1 MRELFVREIHILL
14 IHPIYLICMVVMPL
28 FVTFFFTSL
37 MDEGVPTDIPIGI
50 VDLDQTTTTRKL
62 TRMVDA
68 FQSTKVAAHY
78 PTMAEAR
85 HAIQQNEIY
94 GFILFPK
101 DMTSDMLAFRQPKM
115 SFYYSNTSMTAG
127 SLIYKDMKTVCTLA
141 AAGVGQGV

>member
-85 HAIQQNEIY
+85 HAIQQNEDSY
-94 GFILFPK
+94 EAK
-101 DMTSDMLAFRQPKM
+101 NNDDDV
-115 SFYYSNTSMTAG
+115 Y
-127 SLIYKDMKTVCTLA
+127 
-141 AAGVGQGV
+141 

>member
-1 MRELFVREIHILL
+1 MRELYVREIHILL
-14 IHPIYLICMVVMPL
+14 VHPIYFICMVVAPL
-28 FVTFFFTSL
+28 LVTFFFTSL
-37 MDEGVPTDIPIGI
+37 MEEGVPTDIPIGI

-85 HAIQQNEIY
+85 HAIQKNEIY

-115 SFYYSNTSMTAG
+115 SFYYSSTSMTAG

-141 AAGVGQGV
+141 AAGVGQ

>member
-14 IHPIYLICMVVMPL
+14 IHPIYLICMVLMPL
-28 FVTFFFTSL
+28 FITFFFTSL
-37 MDEGVPTDIPIGI
+37 MEEGVPEDIPIGI

-68 FQSTKVAAHY
+68 FQNTKVIAHY

-101 DMTSDMLAFRQPKM
+101 NMTSDMLAFRQPKM
-115 SFYYSNTSMTAG
+115 SF
-127 SLIYKDMKTVCTLA
+127 
-141 AAGVGQGV
+141 